1 MPSLLDDPEA
11 YAFAA
16 QVAED
21 SRRKLTNQ
29 QALNA
34 ILQGV
39 GDLPYSLLGAPVD
52 ISTGLLRAAGYA
64 QGEQIG
70 GGDWVKRQATEL
82 GIRPPESTDPTM
94 RDMRMGAEIV
104 SGAIDPTRVAR
115 AGGAVAGAVA
125 REAKPVIGNAIESY
139 MVKSGLAPRVV
150 PEGGAQGG
158 LLGQTSKSLSDIEN
172 KFKDVSLDLYEKNN
186 TINLSRIVVPKD
198 IRNSGVGTDVMQD
211 LVSYADQTGQKVALT
226 PSSDFGGNVKKLKE
240 FYKRF
245 GFVENKGKNKDFTTR
260 ESMIRPAKEQEISG
274 AQGGL
279 LSAVPTNDV
288 ADTLIYHGTTPSA
301 AKAIEKSGFDVSKS
315 ADGTIWFTSNPNI
328 GEVAASGKGAVVNR
342 KLNES
347 NLKLAGWDEIDKYS
361 VDELVNMGYDGVK
374 MPDGNQTTYQIF
386 NPEKL
391 KK

>member
-21 SRRKLTNQ
+21 ERKKLG
-29 QALNA
+29 
-34 ILQGV
+34 LQ
-39 GDLPYSLLGAPVD
+39 SLLGG
-52 ISTGLLRAAGYA
+52 IGGLLETPVSYVKERATALA
-64 QGEQIG
+64 
-70 GGDWVKRQATEL
+70 
-82 GIRPPESTDPTM
+82 TDPIGDMKRTM
-94 RDMRMGAEIV
+94 QGTIDRANQRQQLQRLAYGDPRNPTMVTDQAAADQLTQDYLDMASTIMPMGM
-104 SGAIDPTRVAR
+104 VA
-115 AGGAVAGAVA
+115 
-125 REAKPVIGNAIESY
+125 P
-139 MVKSGLAPRVV
+139 KSGLLGGNAFDMSKADASDIFGAGAQKTVYKDPDSGGYIQVLTRPDYPASVLGLEV
-150 PEGGAQGG
+150 PEAFRRQGIGGRLQEQAIKDFPNMQGQVSSKAAARG
-158 LLGQTSKSLSDIEN
+158 AYKLGRRPVGKPDASLEDV
-172 KFKDVSLDLYEKNN
+172 FKMIDEDSSVN
-186 TINLSRIVVPKD
+186 
-198 IRNSGVGTDVMQD
+198 
-211 LVSYADQTGQKVALT
+211 LVS
-226 PSSDFGGNVKKLKE
+226 
-240 FYKRF
+240 
-245 GFVENKGKNKDFTTR
+245 
-260 ESMIRPAKEQEISG
+260 PARQQEMSG